1 MLHKSSS
8 KKRKDANGG
17 NINKRKHCVNSFQH
31 PTPNTNISLKVQTQ
45 VRRLTIYS
53 GKAYN

>member
-17 NINKRKHCVNSFQH
+17 NIKKRKHWVNSFQH